1 MVTETPGDGERAA
14 HILKLLRGN
23 ELFADCTEDELGYIA
38 ATGSVQELQDGEI
51 LIRDGGRATHL
62 HVLLAGELVVTKII
76 GGHEEVITRHVVPAP
91 AELGHDG
98 KPRSANYFTGEI
110 SLLTDGIN
118 FATMTAVRGATV
130 LNFTKSE
137 FIELVSRHSQIV
149 GVILPVVAWRVR
161 HAELQA
167 RRQTTIAAVE
177 RLAAGLSHELNNPAA
192 VVVRAACELEGV
204 IDELV
209 HNAFAW
215 RSSAGERERLALA
228 AVIKSVGTIP
238 PVETN
243 ATNIETF
250 DEILAWAEAHGAC
263 KADVIADNMI
273 QIGMTSE
280 FLESMLSGIGK
291 PVLPMALDLVCATLE
306 VRQLVGDLREAGARI
321 SSLVSATSIYA
332 DLDRAPERLFSVTDG
347 IDATLA
353 MIPQRLVGIQIVRDY
368 AEDIPEILGNAR
380 ELNEV
385 WTNLIENA
393 LDAMMGSGTLT
404 LHARHEAGCAEVEVT
419 DTGPGIPE
427 ESVDQIF
434 EPFYT
439 TKDVGKGTGLGL
451 HMSHRIVT
459 RSHGG
464 SMAVRSV
471 PGETTFLVRLPVAGR
486 SEVPGDSAVAEMPK

>member
-1 MVTETPGDGERAA
+1 
-14 HILKLLRGN
+14 
-23 ELFADCTEDELGYIA
+23 
-38 ATGSVQELQDGEI
+38 
-51 LIRDGGRATHL
+51 
-62 HVLLAGELVVTKII
+62 
-76 GGHEEVITRHVVPAP
+76 
-91 AELGHDG
+91 
-98 KPRSANYFTGEI
+98 
-110 SLLTDGIN
+110 
-118 FATMTAVRGATV
+118 
-130 LNFTKSE
+130 
-137 FIELVSRHSQIV
+137 
-149 GVILPVVAWRVR
+149 
-161 HAELQA
+161 
-167 RRQTTIAAVE
+167 VE

-215 RSSAGERERLALA
+215 RSSAGEHERLALA
-228 AVIKSVGTIP
+228 AVIKSIGTVP
-238 PVETN
+238 HVETN
-243 ATNIETF
+243 AGSIETF
-250 DEILAWAEAHGAC
+250 DEILDWAEAHGVC
-263 KADVIADNMI
+263 KADVIADNLI

-280 FLESMLSGIGK
+280 SLESMLSGIGK
-291 PVLPMALDLVCATLE
+291 PILPMALDLVCTTLE

-404 LHARHEAGCAEVEVT
+404 LHARHEAGCVEVEVT
-419 DTGPGIPE
+419 DTGPGILE
-427 ESVDQIF
+427 ESVEHIF

-451 HMSHRIVT
+451 HMCHRIVT

-471 PGETTFLVRLPVAGR
+471 PGKTTFLVRLPVAGR
-486 SEVPGDSAVAEMPK
+486 SGVWGDSAVAEMPK